1 MTSDTV
7 KAIEAILDAHPAPPG
22 WQWLAEDGGAR
33 VTYDDSACRFRLARW
48 PLNRKKPIYIVG
60 CVSHGDPGAMVKVAD
75 AEATATVQ
83 LARQETARWAW
94 LRETYP
100 DPDDKV
106 TIRLE
111 DPRLARLFECGM
123 YITGMMIVKVDLGEG
138 SFTIQVPE

>member
-48 PLNRKKPIYIVG
+48 PLNRAKPFCLVG
-60 CVSHGDPGAMVKVAD
+60 SVSHGDPGAMVEVAD
-75 AEATATVQ
+75 AEATANVEW
-83 LARQETARWAW
+83 ARQETAKWAW
-94 LRETYP
+94 LREAYP

-106 TIRLE
+106 TIRLV
-111 DPRLARLFECGM
+111 DPAHARLFECGM
-123 YITGMMIVKVDLGEG
+123 YINGMMIVKVDRGEG
-138 SFTIQVPE
+138 TFTIQVPE